1 MKIEKLEE
9 YAKIHN
15 IPIMEKEGIEFL
27 TDYIKK
33 NNIKNILEIGTAIGY
48 SAIEMANV
56 SEDIFVTTI
65 ERDIERYDEAI
76 KNINIFK
83 LDKKINAIYGDAL
96 EVDVDGTYDLIF
108 IDAAKAQS
116 IKFFEKYEKNLTN
129 NGTIITD
136 NINFHGLTFSN
147 EKITSRNMRQLIRK
161 IRDYLSFLDSNNEYN
176 SKYINIGDGLMIS
189 RKNNK

>member
-27 TDYIKK
+27 TGYIKK